1 MTPEQQQSYIDGRW
15 AQLSALTKDVSD
27 RAAAYLL
34 LTNSGGAVATLSFIG
49 AVESI
54 RSQYAPRIALAL
66 FALGLILV
74 GVYTAMRVHYVDR
87 LLPIGV
93 EELAASTEVR
103 LIGTR
108 LRARTTNAR
117 MIYLALRGRLCLV
130 RLLYRGNRGRSA
142 LFVAILAAHS
152 ARVSKDKFC
161 LLKFSERRAGAK
173 GTWRGYVMD

>member
-87 LLPIGV
+87 LFAHWRRGV
-93 EELAASTEVR
+93 
-103 LIGTR
+103 
-108 LRARTTNAR
+108 
-117 MIYLALRGRLCLV
+117 GRF
-130 RLLYRGNRGRSA
+130 YRGEIDWDTLTREDDERAYDILGTTWSPMPRSA
-142 LFVAILAAHS
+142 ALS
-152 ARVSKDKFC
+152 R
-161 LLKFSERRAGAK
+161 EP
-173 GTWRGYVMD
+173 W